1 MIQNRGFEYGVI
13 HLRNEIAGLLT
24 ESLATQLNLPSSEI
38 QRLLNFG
45 AIYLENKRITQNT
58 DLKLNDYLRI
68 HTRPRSF
75 NRKVIWPEQIFW
87 QNEDFIVVD
96 KPSGIPCHSTV
107 DNLYEN
113 VQAQL
118 EATLARPVFL
128 THRLD
133 VPTSGLLVYGKTT
146 TAQSDFNRAL
156 NQSEV
161 SKIYEAIV
169 ELPAEL
175 PVELPT
181 KRPEELPTGNL
192 PTDSSDE
199 NILPPLG
206 TQIHYMEPS
215 PRAPKK
221 VHDHEAPGYLRCELI
236 ILAAE
241 KIGNQAHIKIELKTG
256 RTHQIRTQLSH
267 LGFPIVGDTQYGAQ
281 ALTPAKPWDEIKLR
295 ATQIKWGN
303 FLWSTQFK

>member
-13 HLRNEIAGLLT
+13 HLRNEMAGPLT
-24 ESLATQLNLPSSEI
+24 ESLATQLNLSSTEI

-75 NRKVIWPEQIFW
+75 NRKVIWSEQIFW

-118 EATLARPVFL
+118 EATLARPIFL

-146 TAQSDFNRAL
+146 KTQSDFNRAL

-169 ELPAEL
+169 ELPAEFPSKL
-175 PVELPT
+175 PAEQA
-181 KRPEELPTGNL
+181 
-192 PTDSSDE
+192 TDSAYE
-199 NILPPLG
+199 KILPPLG
-206 TQIHYMEPS
+206 TQVHYMEPS

-221 VHDHEAPGYLRCELI
+221 VHNHQAPGYLRCELI
-236 ILAAE
+236 ILDAE
-241 KIGNQAHIKIELKTG
+241 KIGNQAHVKIELKTG

-303 FLWSTQFK
+303 YLWSTEFK